1 MSELNKRRRFADS
14 AQSAQSGTRKPSRR
28 YTGTLRLVL
37 LLSGSLLGPCTPA
50 AMEPEGGDVLST
62 PHTVQ
67 TTDGAL
73 ALLPIPVPDLSSVE
87 QAVQQDLRSS
97 RAEVV
102 RQFQSGNV
110 DPVSLANALGILCE
124 HYQAHHIYPPAE
136 PCYRNAERLDPQNF
150 RWPHLLGYLGQQ
162 TTQHDLAVQAFQRS
176 RSLEP
181 EYEASRVRLAETYI
195 GLNQPDKAEALLG
208 VPFDE
213 RGVKAAVLFS
223 RGRIALA
230 RRDFDAAVGYFEQ
243 ALAAQPDASR
253 IHSPLAMAYRGKGDV
268 EKAREHLA
276 RYGDGKPNIVDP
288 VVDGLDELLT
298 GKRTQLHRGLVAV
311 QTGQYEAAIDA
322 FAGALE
328 GDPDNVDLRVSLA
341 RSLYLAGRHA
351 EGRQQLA
358 EALRR
363 DPAHP
368 LSNFL
373 MGVLLAADND
383 NDAAI
388 ARFETALA
396 NDPEH
401 AGAQHYLADTLVR
414 EGRYAE
420 AVPHYSVAIR
430 QVPKDLPA
438 RVMEAVSLLYS
449 GGPQTEAAK
458 RLESLYS
465 EQPQQMVF
473 TYMLARLL
481 AASPD
486 DGVRD
491 GSRALSLAESLY
503 QQLPLAENA
512 ETLAM
517 AYAELGRFD
526 DAREMQQQAM
536 GIAMFSGRVDLVPR
550 LKSALDRYQDNETF
564 RIPFAAD
571 DPMLRPIPV
580 DPALPFRDYPA
591 SNPY

>member
-1 MSELNKRRRFADS
+1 MNAVNNPARSADFAHPLQSSPRNRARRC
-14 AQSAQSGTRKPSRR
+14 
-28 YTGTLRLVL
+28 TGTLRVVL
-37 LLSGSLLGPCTPA
+37 LLSGSLFGPFTPA
-50 AMEPEGGDVLST
+50 ATEAEASDVLST
-62 PHTVQ
+62 PHTLQ
-67 TTDGAL
+67 TTAGAL
-73 ALLPIPVPDLSSVE
+73 ALLPIPIPDLSSVE
-87 QAVQQDLRSS
+87 QAVQTDLRSS
-97 RAEVV
+97 RAQVV
-102 RQFQSGNV
+102 RQFQSGNT

-136 PCYRNAERLDPQNF
+136 PCYQNAERLDPQNF
-150 RWPHLLGYLGQQ
+150 RWPHLLAYLGQQ
-162 TTQHDLAVQAFQRS
+162 TTQHELAVQAFRRS
-176 RSLEP
+176 RSLKP

-195 GLNQPDKAEALLG
+195 ELNQPDKAEALLG

-230 RRDFDAAVGYFEQ
+230 RRDFDVAAGYFEQ
-243 ALAAQPDASR
+243 ALAVQPDASR
-253 IHSPLAMAYRGKGDV
+253 IHYPLAMAYRGKGDV
-268 EKAREHLA
+268 QKAREHLA
-276 RYGDGKPNIVDP
+276 QYGDGKPNIVDP

-341 RSLYLAGRHA
+341 RTLYLAGSHA

-383 NDAAI
+383 NDTAI
-388 ARFETALA
+388 AYFETALTS
-396 NDPEH
+396 DPEH

-420 AVPHYSVAIR
+420 AVPHYAIAIR

-449 GGPQTEAAK
+449 GGPHTEAAK
-458 RLESLYS
+458 RIESLYA
-465 EQPQQMVF
+465 EQPEQMVF

-486 DGVRD
+486 SGVRD
-491 GSRALSLAESLY
+491 GSRALSLAKALY

-536 GIAMFSGRVDLVPR
+536 GIAMFSGRIDLMPR
-550 LKSALDRYQDNETF
+550 LQSALDRYQENETF
-564 RIPFAAD
+564 RIPFATD

-580 DPALPFRDYPA
+580 DPTLPFRDYPA